1 MNLGRIKKS
10 SARRAGLALYIA
22 LLYGTVFMPIGRRF
36 VVNASQISLGAVPT
50 AWQLLVTTLFPSLA
64 GTANLLSILLLG
76 EAIANL
82 SRHVHVNLVPEAAV
96 VNDGRQYATCG
107 YMVVIRDIARATVG
121 RHCVAYG

>member
-1 MNLGRIKKS
+1 MHLRFRLEQYPQLGS
-10 SARRAGLALYIA
+10 CLSQPFFLVLQVLHTCLA
-22 LLYGTVFMPIGRRF
+22 FF
-36 VVNASQISLGAVPT
+36 
-50 AWQLLVTTLFPSLA
+50 
-64 GTANLLSILLLG
+64 LLG

-107 YMVVIRDIARATVG
+107 YMVAIRDIARATVG